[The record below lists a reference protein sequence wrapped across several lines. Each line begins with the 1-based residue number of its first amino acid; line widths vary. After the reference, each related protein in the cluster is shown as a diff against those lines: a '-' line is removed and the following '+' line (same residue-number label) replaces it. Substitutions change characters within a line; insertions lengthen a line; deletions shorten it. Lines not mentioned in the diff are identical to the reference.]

1 MEKSDRDEAI
11 SSLINDSAGSRPTMI
26 LTTLPLITYDQFL
39 TFHLCVSPFIIAICT
54 FGIVSNIINILVFY
68 KMGLSSSSNI
78 SLFSLAIADACT
90 VSAVLMMSF
99 EDMFDDSHLPMRM
112 RDVTLFTSHV
122 YYFFSAMCSW
132 ITTIISM
139 ERSCCIVYPMMV
151 KRVFTQRTIFTM
163 IAGMLI
169 YQTVTGLPKS
179 FATEPETAHDHE
191 WIWTDVKQNV

>member
-112 RDVTLFTSHV
+112 RDVTLLTSHA

-151 KRVFTQRTIFTM
+151 SHWKYQKPYRLYMSISILVPSYKLEHCCTFFIFK
-163 IAGMLI
+163 I
-169 YQTVTGLPKS
+169 
-179 FATEPETAHDHE
+179 
-191 WIWTDVKQNV
+191 